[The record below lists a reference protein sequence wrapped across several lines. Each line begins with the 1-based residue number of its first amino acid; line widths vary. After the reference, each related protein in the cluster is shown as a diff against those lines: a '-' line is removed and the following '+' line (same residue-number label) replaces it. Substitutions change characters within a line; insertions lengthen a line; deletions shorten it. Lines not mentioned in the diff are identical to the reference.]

1 MPFDVALVHQIIQ
14 GLIGSGHADQDF
26 AALLELEA
34 ANSGLDLISENADIS
49 DGLDPADTNNSN
61 AVR

>member
-1 MPFDVALVHQIIQ
+1 MPQLIQ
-14 GLIGSGHADQDF
+14 GLIGRGRGDDDF

-34 ANSGLDLISENADIS
+34 ASAGLELISENADIS
-49 DGLDPADTNNSN
+49 DGLDPDDTNNAN

>member
-1 MPFDVALVHQIIQ
+1 VAALVHQLIQ
-14 GLIGSGHADQDF
+14 SLIGRGRGDDDF

-34 ANSGLDLISENADIS
+34 ASAGLELVSENADIS
-49 DGLDPADTNNSN
+49 DGLDPADTNDTN

>member
-1 MPFDVALVHQIIQ
+1 VHQLIQ
-14 GLIGSGHADQDF
+14 TLIGRGHGDNDF

-34 ANSGLDLISENADIS
+34 ASAGLELASENADIS
-49 DGLDPADTNNSN
+49 DGLDPADTNTTN